1 MRLEPFRAGRL
12 SAMVPEDQRQPN
24 SDGGLSERVA
34 DADRDRTVTLLR
46 EHVVEGRLTLDEF
59 SERMGVALEAKTRG
73 ELEAVMA
80 DLPTTG
86 AVPTASPATMTPR
99 KTSRWHIAIMSGHS
113 TRGRWR
119 IGGKTNAIA
128 IMGGCDMDLR
138 RAEIEGPEVE
148 ITAFAFWG
156 GIEIIVPEG
165 IDVELRGF
173 SFMGGRSLRLRDV
186 PIVRGSP
193 RIIVRGFAVMGGIEV
208 KSRPNRSAKQ
218 LGGSTSSGGRST
230 SSMVQDA
237 INAAA
242 AYTQDALNAAA
253 DATPEG
259 PVDLAALGRHIR
271 RELHAQSHAHRRASR
286 RPRWDDPTDGAAP
299 PAQPSSPASPSTP
312 SSTPFS
318 TPTPNFDAPTF
329 EDAGERPPLP
339 NDGTVTILFCDMV
352 DYAGMTERLGDQ
364 ASRRVLHEHQRIVR
378 DALTR
383 HGGREIKVQGD
394 GFMVAFGGV
403 ARAMRC
409 AIDTQRACRDHVT
422 AEGEKIAVHIG
433 IHTGDAVVEDDDY
446 LGHTVIVASR
456 LADSAGPGEILVS
469 SLSEQLVQG
478 SGEFS
483 FDGHRETRLKG
494 MARAQLSASLNWAS

>member
-1 MRLEPFRAGRL
+1 
-12 SAMVPEDQRQPN
+12 
-24 SDGGLSERVA
+24 
-34 DADRDRTVTLLR
+34 
-46 EHVVEGRLTLDEF
+46 
-59 SERMGVALEAKTRG
+59 
-73 ELEAVMA
+73 
-80 DLPTTG
+80 
-86 AVPTASPATMTPR
+86 
-99 KTSRWHIAIMSGHS
+99 MSGHS

-119 IGGKTNAIA
+119 IGGKTKAVA
-128 IMGGCDMDLR
+128 VMGGCDMDLR

-165 IDVELRGF
+165 FDVELRGF

-218 LGGSTSSGGRST
+218 VGRST

-237 INAAA
+237 LDAAA
-242 AYTQDALNAAA
+242 AYTQSALNAAA

-259 PVDLAALGRHIR
+259 PVDLAALGRQIR
-271 RELHAQSHAHRRASR
+271 RELHAQRHAYKHADRRQRRDDSAAPAAS
-286 RPRWDDPTDGAAP
+286 PAP
-299 PAQPSSPASPSTP
+299 PAQPAPPFSTSTVSSTP
-312 SSTPFS
+312 SPSSEPS
-318 TPTPNFDAPTF
+318 TF
-329 EDAGERPPLP
+329 EASGDGMPLP
-339 NDGTVTILFCDMV
+339 NVGTVTILFCDMV

-364 ASRRVLHEHQRIVR
+364 ASHRILHEHHRIVR
-378 DALTR
+378 DAVAR
-383 HGGREIKVQGD
+383 NGGREIKVQGD

-403 ARAMRC
+403 APAMQC
-409 AIDTQRACRDHVT
+409 AIDTQRACRDHVSGD
-422 AEGEKIAVHIG
+422 GEKIAVHIG

-456 LADSAGPGEILVS
+456 LADAASPGEILVS

-494 MARAQLSASLNWAS
+494 MARAQLSATLNWSD

>member
-1 MRLEPFRAGRL
+1 MAAENPRPASPDR
-12 SAMVPEDQRQPN
+12 
-24 SDGGLSERVA
+24 GLTERVA

-59 SERMGVALEAKTRG
+59 SERMGTALEAKTRG
-73 ELEAVMA
+73 ELDAVMA
-80 DLPTTG
+80 DLPMASGVPAVSPTT
-86 AVPTASPATMTPR
+86 ATSQ
-99 KTSRWHIAIMSGHS
+99 KTSRWHVAIMSGHS

-119 IGGKTNAIA
+119 MGGKTKAVA
-128 IMGGCDMDLR
+128 VMGGCDLDLR
-138 RAEIEGPEVE
+138 RAEIEGTEVE

-156 GIEIIVPEG
+156 GVNIIVPEG
-165 IDVELRGF
+165 FDVELRGF

-186 PIVRGSP
+186 PIVPGSP

-218 LGGSTSSGGRST
+218 IGGRR

-237 INAAA
+237 LDAAA
-242 AYTQDALNAAA
+242 AYTQQALNAAA
-253 DATPEG
+253 DATPDG
-259 PVDLAALGRHIR
+259 PVDLAALGRQIR
-271 RELHAQSHAHRRASR
+271 RELHAQRHAYKQADRRQRRVDSAAASGT
-286 RPRWDDPTDGAAP
+286 PAP
-299 PAQPSSPASPSTP
+299 PATPAPPFST
-312 SSTPFS
+312 STS
-318 TPTPNFDAPTF
+318 TPTPSSASASSSQPTTF
-329 EDAGERPPLP
+329 EAPGEPEQLP
-339 NDGTVTILFCDMV
+339 TVGTVTILFCDMV
-352 DYAGMTERLGDQ
+352 DYAGMTERLGDH
-364 ASRRVLHEHQRIVR
+364 ASSRILHEHHRIVR
-378 DALTR
+378 AAVAQN
-383 HGGREIKVQGD
+383 GGREIKVQGD

-403 ARAMRC
+403 APAMRC

-456 LADSAGPGEILVS
+456 LADAALPGEILVS

-483 FDGHRETRLKG
+483 FDDHRETRLKG
-494 MARAQLSASLNWAS
+494 MARAQLSATLNWADRKGE